1 MRGRWR
7 GLPSLWG
14 CKGRNQEGVEE
25 PPDPQE
31 ALTRRPGSG
40 SAGREQSL
48 LDSLRELKPALEP
61 WSCAP
66 SSLLP
71 PGRRACGSWVV
82 KMREGFALWWALL
95 PAPPEAAVRV
105 PWVCSQRPVVI
116 PGWVLHCGPRGS
128 RGGGPVP
135 GLG

>member
-1 MRGRWR
+1 MRGGWR

-48 LDSLRELKPALEP
+48 LDSLRAQAALEP

-66 SSLLP
+66 GSLLP
-71 PGRRACGSWVV
+71 PGRRAGGSWVV

>member
-48 LDSLRELKPALEP
+48 LDSLRELKPP
-61 WSCAP
+61 WNPGAV
-66 SSLLP
+66 P
-71 PGRRACGSWVV
+71 PAHCYHQ
-82 KMREGFALWWALL
+82 
-95 PAPPEAAVRV
+95 AAG
-105 PWVCSQRPVVI
+105 PVA
-116 PGWVLHCGPRGS
+116 PGW
-128 RGGGPVP
+128 
-135 GLG
+135 